1 MGNIF
6 RDEKDNKFNPAKSK
20 IIELFI
26 NNGNSTN
33 NDLAKELG
41 LSVPTV
47 AKLVGELNEEG
58 FVNEYGKLETAE
70 GRKPTLYGLNPDSGY
85 FVGVDIR
92 KSSVD
97 IGIINFRGDLVA
109 LCENEPIDIENTLE
123 SLNKLSEVTLDFI
136 NKSGVD
142 KKKIFNVNFNIS
154 GRVNPDSGYSYSIF
168 NFSEEPLTRLLSEKL
183 QLNASIENDTRAMT
197 YGEYLKGQGNGEQHV
212 LFINLSWGLG
222 MGIIIDGKLYKG
234 KSGYAG
240 ELGHIHAFDNEV
252 LCQCGKKGCLETE
265 ASGTAFLRIVK
276 ERLSK
281 GETSVLSGT
290 PVDELTL
297 EMVVDALQHEDPLCI
312 DIVEQMGFALGGTLA
327 GIINIFNPELV
338 IIGGTLSIA
347 GDYLF
352 HPIKSAVIKNS
363 LNLVNRDT
371 RIVLS
376 KLREKAGV
384 IGACMMARKLALD

>member
-1 MGNIF
+1 M
-6 RDEKDNKFNPAKSK
+6 
-20 IIELFI
+20 
-26 NNGNSTN
+26 
-33 NDLAKELG
+33 
-41 LSVPTV
+41 
-47 AKLVGELNEEG
+47 
-58 FVNEYGKLETAE
+58 
-70 GRKPTLYGLNPDSGY
+70 
-85 FVGVDIR
+85 
-92 KSSVD
+92 
-97 IGIINFRGDLVA
+97 
-109 LCENEPIDIENTLE
+109 
-123 SLNKLSEVTLDFI
+123 
-136 NKSGVD
+136 
-142 KKKIFNVNFNIS
+142 
-154 GRVNPDSGYSYSIF
+154 
-168 NFSEEPLTRLLSEKL
+168 
-183 QLNASIENDTRAMT
+183 
-197 YGEYLKGQGNGEQHV
+197 
-212 LFINLSWGLG
+212 
-222 MGIIIDGKLYKG
+222 
-234 KSGYAG
+234 
-240 ELGHIHAFDNEV
+240 
-252 LCQCGKKGCLETE
+252 
-265 ASGTAFLRIVK
+265 K

-347 GDYLF
+347 GDYLI